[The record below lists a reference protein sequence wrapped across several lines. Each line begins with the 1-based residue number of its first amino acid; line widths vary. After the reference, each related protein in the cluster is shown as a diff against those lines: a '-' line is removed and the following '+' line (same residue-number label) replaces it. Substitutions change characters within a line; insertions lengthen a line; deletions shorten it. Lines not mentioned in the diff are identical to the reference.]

1 MEAKIMVLP
10 GKAPELSRLEFSSLE
25 RSEKFVRID
34 RMRPEFQDKRLDI
47 GGGSLD
53 GAHAIHI
60 RNQKRY
66 LLIITMRECRLH
78 DAPDW

>member
-47 GGGSLD
+47 GGDSLN
-53 GAHAIHI
+53 GAHAIHVGYGI
-60 RNQKRY
+60 
-66 LLIITMRECRLH
+66 LHIITMRKCRLH
-78 DAPDW
+78 DAPNW